1 MAARI
6 PIRNKIDAFDNEPV
20 NAQTAADMAEMDSP
34 EPSLDGEAEV
44 VESTGESEE
53 LRRQLEEKDTEIQKL
68 RESEQQ
74 ANDQL
79 LRALADIENVRR
91 RSRQEREEVAQFGIQ
106 ELLRDLLPV
115 LDNFERAV
123 ATDNATVESM
133 REGVDLIL
141 RQMQDVLKKHG
152 VEPVP
157 SVGQPFDTQQH
168 EAIMRSDPTEEFP
181 AGTVM
186 DEMRKGYLL
195 RGRLL
200 RPSLVKVA
208 QDE

>member
-1 MAARI
+1 M
-6 PIRNKIDAFDNEPV
+6 
-20 NAQTAADMAEMDSP
+20 NAQTAADVAEMDTP
-34 EPSLDGEAEV
+34 EATADDVEAEGQAA
-44 VESTGESEE
+44 EDTEE
-53 LRRQLEEKDTEIQKL
+53 VSGLRLQLEEKDAEIL
-68 RESEQQ
+68 RLKEKEQQ

-91 RSRQEREEVAQFGIQ
+91 RGRQEREEIAQYGNQ
-106 ELLRDLLPV
+106 DLLRDLLPV

-141 RQMQDVLKKHG
+141 RQMQDVLKKYG

-157 SVGQPFDTQQH
+157 GVGQPFDAQQH
-168 EAIMRSDPTEEFP
+168 DAIMRAEPTEEHP

-186 DEMRKGYLL
+186 EELRKGYLL

-200 RPSLVKVA
+200 RPSMVKVA